1 MKKLI
6 VWLDDLRDP
15 SNYGLP
21 DALWLKN
28 SSVFMEFINDKGK
41 LYRRVSEW
49 HFDNDLG
56 LESDQDGYDV
66 FVRLEELLIF
76 GKPCFGN
83 PVIFVHT
90 SNPAAAQKFMLAEE
104 SMLRYGVN
112 MVRVNY

>member
-15 SNYGLP
+15 SNYGLQ

-28 SSVFMEFINDKGK
+28 SSEFMDFINDNGK

-56 LESDQDGYDV
+56 EVFEGYHCLSL
-66 FVRLEELLIF
+66 LEEKFVF
-76 GKPCFGN
+76 GKP
-83 PVIFVHT
+83 PVVDNVKIFVHT
-90 SNPAAAQKFMLAEE
+90 SNPSAARKFMLAAD
-104 SMLRYGVN
+104 SFKKFGIDIKQNIY
-112 MVRVNY
+112 

>member
-28 SSVFMEFINDKGK
+28 SSEFMDFINDKGK

-49 HFDNDLG
+49 HMDNDLG
-56 LESDQDGYDV
+56 EVFEGYDCLSM
-66 FVRLEELLIF
+66 LEEKFVF
-76 GKPCFGN
+76 GKP
-83 PVIFVHT
+83 PVVDNVKISCILLTH
-90 SNPAAAQKFMLAEE
+90 QRL
-104 SMLRYGVN
+104 VN
-112 MVRVNY
+112 SCLLLTRLKSLE